1 MMQKYGF
8 PLMHFSD
15 TNLNKSIQEKF
26 EGETD
31 TGKPDVDPS
40 SYTLNRVFLPDG
52 LLRLSRR
59 GCGTKCSVLRGKTT
73 K

>member
-1 MMQKYGF
+1 MAKV
-8 PLMHFSD
+8 LVVTDALHES
-15 TNLNKSIQEKF
+15 LQEKF
-26 EGETD
+26 KDKTD

-40 SYTLNRVFLPDG
+40 SCTLNRVFLPDG

-59 GCGTKCSVLRGKTT
+59 GCRAKCSVLRGKTT